1 MHFCSCLHF
10 VLSATHLRSDC
21 TSIQFSD
28 YWGKFF
34 TQRVKVGELW
44 RKTHHTRLVENQ
56 SRTEQEMKTEEPKDV
71 QNNEKSRSRESEIR
85 EGRI

>member
-10 VLSATHLRSDC
+10 VLSAAHLRSDC

-44 RKTHHTRLVENQ
+44 RIVENQ